1 MKTPKAGAPVRRLAT
16 ALIGGLSV
24 GAAAAVADA
33 PDPPGLARFL
43 GAVVVAYSPVAPL
56 RAYEFITGHVDRSRR
71 ELRIDRSV
79 RVPAALVRVTYQTPD
94 GTRLR
99 DVEAHY
105 RAQTEG
111 LREVFSC
118 RGRDCGR
125 SNAWAND
132 VFRVKELVAPDTA
145 QRYFAVAGA
154 DELIAIYMVQRGNR
168 RVYVHVDRA
177 SGDGI
182 GAFARPVEA
191 PATAAPTAGGPIAAK
206 AGFVATLE
214 RRGFVLLPAAA
225 PAATGDLGVGA
236 RQALDGI
243 AAELAGL
250 DRTVYVVCHLAG
262 DAATATERAA
272 ACAARAAA
280 RLRANGVRAEGF
292 GAGPFLPR
300 PNAPRSRLELV
311 LP

>member
-168 RVYVHVDRA
+168 RVYVHVDSRQRGRHRRVRA
-177 SGDGI
+177 SGGSAGNRGADGRRADCRQGRI
-182 GAFARPVEA
+182 RRHPGTARIRA
-191 PATAAPTAGGPIAAK
+191 
-206 AGFVATLE
+206 VA
-214 RRGFVLLPAAA
+214 RRG
-225 PAATGDLGVGA
+225 A
-236 RQALDGI
+236 R
-243 AAELAGL
+243 
-250 DRTVYVVCHLAG
+250 RHRRPWRR
-262 DAATATERAA
+262 RAA
-272 ACAARAAA
+272 SA
-280 RLRANGVRAEGF
+280 
-292 GAGPFLPR
+292 
-300 PNAPRSRLELV
+300 
-311 LP
+311 